1 MTAIAQENSAE
12 PVKTFSIG
20 FEEERY
26 DEAAYAR
33 QVAEYLGT
41 DHTEAYID
49 EKGMFELVE
58 SIPKYYDEPFADSS
72 QIPTML
78 VSALAR
84 ERVTVALSGDGGVS
98 FSRFIRCMTGWR
110 RRSGWMGRERLSM
123 EFWGCRGLRGRSW
136 RKGFR

>member
-1 MTAIAQENSAE
+1 M
-12 PVKTFSIG
+12 KTFSIG

-58 SIPKYYDEPFADSS
+58 SIPKYYDEPL
-72 QIPTML
+72 Q
-78 VSALAR
+78 
-84 ERVTVALSGDGGVS
+84 TV
-98 FSRFIRCMTGWR
+98 
-110 RRSGWMGRERLSM
+110 RRSLPCWCRRLPGS
-123 EFWGCRGLRGRSW
+123 G
-136 RKGFR
+136 